1 MDDTEISLSK
11 MKVHLRAP
19 SLLSGGGTE
28 LECQSLGTTI
38 QSQDESQSY
47 LEAQDFD
54 KDPCSKTELKDAYH
68 GSVTQQT
75 RHDPT

>member
-1 MDDTEISLSK
+1 MNDTEISLSK
-11 MKVHLRAP
+11 MKVHLRPP

-28 LECQSLGTTI
+28 LECQSLGTI

-54 KDPCSKTELKDAYH
+54 KDPCPKTGLKHAYH
-68 GSVTQQT
+68 GLVA
-75 RHDPT
+75 